1 MEIQIKN
8 KRYYYCDDIININ
21 GLKLDKIVVS
31 DVKDGFYS
39 ISHKDFYELKPFW
52 IIFDNADGII
62 IKMDIYHCF
71 AQD

>member
-1 MEIQIKN
+1 MEFQIKN

-39 ISHKDFYELKPFW
+39 ISHKDFYELKPF
-52 IIFDNADGII
+52 
-62 IKMDIYHCF
+62 
-71 AQD
+71 